1 MPYKDVERRRQFQ
14 REYKARW
21 RKKQEI
27 INPLR
32 AFRVYICPRFP
43 FLWAGKGQFN
53 GGFLITDDP
62 EIQSQVER
70 HSEFARH
77 IFPLALDLT
86 CTPAE
91 DEDE

>member
-1 MPYKDVERRRQFQ
+1 MPYADPERRQQFQ
-14 REYKARW
+14 REYKRKW
-21 RKKQEI
+21 RKAQEI
-27 INPLR
+27 INPLSG
-32 AFRVYICPRFP
+32 FRVYICPRFP

-77 IFPLALDLT
+77 IFPLAIDLT
-86 CTPAE
+86 CTPTE

>member
-14 REYKARW
+14 KEYKRKW

-27 INPLR
+27 INPLLG
-32 AFRVYICPRFP
+32 FKIYICPRFP

-53 GGFLITDDP
+53 CGFLITDDP

-77 IFPLALDLT
+77 IFPLALDLSG
-86 CTPAE
+86 PVR
-91 DEDE
+91 DEEGE